1 VIDLWPDDIEHTTL
15 KAPVTILKEQGVL
28 LGRKTDNIVEGEVVS
43 TAVSTYPRVTEGF
56 EFTFYLYGPAL
67 SYRYKLLTISH
78 SDDLYP
84 VGVRIDKALYQE
96 LSKRE
101 LSKMIASKQIELID
115 DGSGFK
121 LVADSEDIFVE
132 ILKAIFATEKVKKV
146 IGAIIAQSGVA
157 AEPE

>member
-1 VIDLWPDDIEHTTL
+1 
-15 KAPVTILKEQGVL
+15 
-28 LGRKTDNIVEGEVVS
+28 
-43 TAVSTYPRVTEGF
+43 
-56 EFTFYLYGPAL
+56 
-67 SYRYKLLTISH
+67 
-78 SDDLYP
+78 
-84 VGVRIDKALYQE
+84 
-96 LSKRE
+96 
-101 LSKMIASKQIELID
+101 LID